1 MEAVERHMTLW
12 IEVARLTKHKDP
24 KQLGLSLAKW
34 LYCKAD
40 STKEISIPQSLD
52 HAWHMAILN
61 TRLYREMC
69 QDLFGKFIEHST
81 ITSDG
86 NIRERTLRLATGMQT
101 YYEKWGEEPTDFESV
116 KDNLATTPG
125 FSAEDNIVAA
135 PGFPSPPGSGYF
147 GDFWSSPRKDN
158 PAAAPRGS
166 GYFGR
171 IPENS
176 PNFLDSQYSKPRLF
190 C

>member
-101 YYEKWGEEPTDFESV
+101 YYEKWGEEPTEFESV
-116 KDNLATTPG
+116 KDNLATAPG
-125 FSAEDNIVAA
+125 STDIVAA

-176 PNFLDSQYSKPRLF
+176 PNFLDSHYSKPRLF